1 MSQPLARRQGR
12 HFTAIDIGPQ
22 AALPNHHFTLPDGR
36 DVPGKL
42 FLREWLGA
50 SGVELSWGSLP
61 PGVGIP
67 FLHAHH
73 EHEEVYLFTGGE
85 GEFQVDGEVFPVREG
100 SVVRVAP
107 EGHRGL
113 RNTGCTPLTHLVLQV
128 RPGTVQGGPIADGY
142 RLPTAPHW
150 E

>member
-1 MSQPLARRQGR
+1 MLQPLNRRQGV

-22 AALPNHHFTLPDGR
+22 TELPDYHFTLPDGR
-36 DVPGKL
+36 EVPGKL

-61 PGVGIP
+61 PGVGLP

-73 EHEEVYLFTGGE
+73 EHEEIYLFTGGR
-85 GEFQVDGEVFPVREG
+85 GEFQVDGEIFVVGEG
-100 SVVRVAP
+100 SVVRVDP

-113 RNTGCTPLTHLVLQV
+113 RNTGISPLTHLVLQV
-128 RPGTVQGGPIADGY
+128 RPGTIVGGPIEDGY
-142 RLPTAPHW
+142 RLPTAPSW

>member
-1 MSQPLARRQGR
+1 MPQPLARRQGR

-22 AALPNHHFTLPDGR
+22 DTLPNYHFMLPDGR
-36 DVPGKL
+36 DVAGKL

-50 SGVELSWGSLP
+50 SGVELSWGSLL
-61 PGVGIP
+61 PGVGLP

-73 EHEEVYLFTGGE
+73 EHEEIYLFTGGS
-85 GEFQVDGEVFPVREG
+85 GEFQVDGEIFPICEG

-107 EGHRGL
+107 EGHRSL
-113 RNTGCTPLTHLVLQV
+113 RNTGTSPLTHLVLQV
-128 RPGTVQGGPIADGY
+128 RPGTIVGGPIEDGY
-142 RLPTAPHW
+142 RLPDTPSW